1 MAKKKVLNFTILHDS
16 TMVEHLT
23 LNLKIK
29 GSSPTSEFE
38 REKVG
43 EYFFIVDARRRK
55 K

>member
-1 MAKKKVLNFTILHDS
+1 
-16 TMVEHLT
+16 MVEHLT
-23 LNLKIK
+23 LNLEIK
-29 GSSPTSEFE
+29 GSNGTTGFK